1 MRSMRTMTILFLVSL
16 PLVTLQAQDTFVE
29 EEQEIRRYTV
39 ELIIFKYA
47 QEVAAG
53 SEIFPPDNPLP
64 ELLPSEDLGAEG
76 PFEDLRAEE
85 QVPLDTEAPAAKG
98 DSTLPHE
105 VGFVLL
111 EEEDFALVEIMDRLE
126 RLDVYEPLMHFGW
139 TQAPL
144 PEEVTEPIELASL
157 AVPPDG
163 LEGRLTLYLSR
174 YLHLVVDLQ
183 LDAEDAGSGLDD
195 EASNYGDYRTTNELT
210 INEFGDVVTPGPV
223 RYRIQENR
231 ILRNGELRYF
241 DHPKFGVLAKVLRID
256 EDAEQAPELEDTELL
271 GYPVE

>member
-1 MRSMRTMTILFLVSL
+1 
-16 PLVTLQAQDTFVE
+16 
-29 EEQEIRRYTV
+29 
-39 ELIIFKYA
+39 
-47 QEVAAG
+47 
-53 SEIFPPDNPLP
+53 
-64 ELLPSEDLGAEG
+64 
-76 PFEDLRAEE
+76 
-85 QVPLDTEAPAAKG
+85 
-98 DSTLPHE
+98 
-105 VGFVLL
+105 
-111 EEEDFALVEIMDRLE
+111 
-126 RLDVYEPLMHFGW
+126 
-139 TQAPL
+139 
-144 PEEVTEPIELASL
+144 VTEPIELASL

-195 EASNYGDYRTTNELT
+195 EVSNYGDYRTTNELT

-241 DHPKFGVLAKVLRID
+241 DHPKFGVLAKVLRVD